1 MNKQND
7 TKAMENLKA
16 ATRQLA
22 RLTWQMA
29 QAGAP
34 LKGEQATLAKVMR
47 EHPEYAD
54 IWEHLDELSDAEI
67 ECDGV
72 TPIIHVQ
79 MHNERMKTEALLVL
93 RMQSRNLKV
102 AKRAILLSR
111 LTHCGEV
118 TRPPRCMTEIA
129 QNPLGDFIL
138 KASGRIVYSLMWAGY
153 RN

>member
-7 TKAMENLKA
+7 PKAMENLKA

-72 TPIIHVQ
+72 NPIIHVQ
-79 MHNERMKTEALLVL
+79 MHAVVENQIAGRNPTEVREIVKALMHQGYSRHDAIHAVAGVL
-93 RMQSRNLKV
+93 AEEMF
-102 AKRAILLSR
+102 
-111 LTHCGEV
+111 
-118 TRPPRCMTEIA
+118 
-129 QNPLGDFIL
+129 FIL
-138 KASGRIVYSLMWAGY
+138 RDQRAYDETGY
-153 RN
+153 LQKLQKLVRGKRV